1 MGVLVF
7 AFFFLLSS
15 PSSFPLERGA
25 QSLVYK
31 KKNTKTSDRLFPR
44 KRKKA
49 KETPVLF
56 STVRGGGVSK
66 ENIFFVVVFGEKK
79 KQIFCVF
86 FLVFVERRKDF
97 FKNHRAQKSADGGF
111 L

>member
-1 MGVLVF
+1 MDVLVF

-79 KQIFCVF
+79 RQIFCVF
-86 FLVFVERRKDF
+86 FFGVCRKKKRF
-97 FKNHRAQKSADGGF
+97 F
-111 L
+111 